1 MSYKEETKNPL
12 KDKLT
17 IKKTKP
23 SIKRIRFILNKRLI
37 IANHKRIKRTK
48 SDSNKLNIK
57 HETEKVFLDMAGLKS
72 TKINVNLKQ
81 KH

>member
-1 MSYKEETKNPL
+1 MSHKEETKNPL

-23 SIKRIRFILNKRLI
+23 SVKRIWFILNKRRI

-48 SDSNKLNIK
+48 TNINKLNIK
-57 HETEKVFLDMAGLKS
+57 HEAEEVFLDMAGLKN
-72 TKINVNLKQ
+72 TKISVNLK
-81 KH
+81 